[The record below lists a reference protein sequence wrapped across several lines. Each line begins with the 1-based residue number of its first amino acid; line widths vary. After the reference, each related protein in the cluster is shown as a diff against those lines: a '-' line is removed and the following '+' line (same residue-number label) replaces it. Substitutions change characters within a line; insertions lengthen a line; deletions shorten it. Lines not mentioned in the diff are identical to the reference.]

1 MIKILDV
8 SVAGDFELRVAF
20 SNGVEGLFDGRA
32 LLARS
37 GPLLEP
43 LRDSAYFARAFVD
56 AGGCAGRMGLSCR
69 QRGYSSNVG
78 FCRGFDQGG
87 KGQVLHLLIACP
99 LRRHLKR
106 HDRRRRR
113 AALVACRGDFACSP
127 A

>member
-20 SNGVEGLFDGRA
+20 SNEVEGLFDGRA

-56 AGGCAGRMGLSCR
+56 AGGVCWPNGLELSAARVLEQCR
-69 QRGYSSNVG
+69 VL
-78 FCRGFDQGG
+78 QG
-87 KGQVLHLLIACP
+87 V
-99 LRRHLKR
+99 
-106 HDRRRRR
+106 
-113 AALVACRGDFACSP
+113 
-127 A
+127 

>member
-20 SNGVEGLFDGRA
+20 STGVEGLFDGRA

-56 AGGCAGRMGLSCR
+56 AGGVCWPNGLELSAARVLEQCR
-69 QRGYSSNVG
+69 VL
-78 FCRGFDQGG
+78 QGG
-87 KGQVLHLLIACP
+87 
-99 LRRHLKR
+99 RRQL
-106 HDRRRRR
+106 
-113 AALVACRGDFACSP
+113 A
-127 A
+127 